1 MNIGVN
7 MSRSAIVL
15 AGGEARRAGGREK
28 YFFNYKGETFIE
40 RLIST
45 LEGVV
50 SEIIIVAKDQ
60 GQCNRFSTLDG
71 VKVIH
76 DIREGLGP
84 IGGLHAGI
92 TAAECEYVFVV
103 ACDMPCVNAG
113 VVEMLFQSIDDYDA
127 VIPAWNQD
135 MLEPLHAVYRKTA
148 LCLYLESHNSL
159 SLRDMVRNL
168 NSTYL
173 DVGYIRSIDPEL
185 ETFVNINKIEDL
197 DEINGIC
204 HD

>member
-1 MNIGVN
+1 MNTEVN
-7 MSRSAIVL
+7 MSRSAIIL

-50 SEIIIVAKDQ
+50 SEIIIVAKNP
-60 GQCNRFSTLDG
+60 GQCDRFSTLNG

-76 DIREGLGP
+76 DIREGIGP
-84 IGGLHAGI
+84 VGGLHAGI
-92 TAAECEYVFVV
+92 TVAKGEYVFVV

-113 VVEMLFQSIDDYDA
+113 VVEMLFQSINDYDA
-127 VIPAWNQD
+127 VIPAWNPD

-148 LCLYLESHNSL
+148 LSLYLKSHNSL
-159 SLRDMVRNL
+159 SLRAMVRSL

-173 DVGYIRSIDPEL
+173 DVSHIRAIDPEL

-197 DEINGIC
+197 NEINGIS
-204 HD
+204 HH